1 MWLYAFVSLL
11 LELYT
16 FKPFTEQMDPKRELR
31 RELEKCIEPSVNNW
45 FQMLKATVMPNRGV
59 RNKEIK
65 TPWKSMPAVII
76 KVTWILL
83 QAEPKELRD
92 LCVYCLT
99 WSERVVEKLI
109 LNETFTKYST
119 EYRYLLGKLWQG
131 FNLIWWFLKVAKL
144 NSPI

>member
-1 MWLYAFVSLL
+1 
-11 LELYT
+11 
-16 FKPFTEQMDPKRELR
+16 
-31 RELEKCIEPSVNNW
+31 
-45 FQMLKATVMPNRGV
+45 ML
-59 RNKEIK
+59 
-65 TPWKSMPAVII
+65 AVII

-119 EYRYLLGKLWQG
+119 EYRYIILGNFGKV
-131 FNLIWWFLKVAKL
+131 LIYFWR
-144 NSPI
+144 